1 MPGGA
6 SPSGIMLLAH
16 DDLAVCKARRY
27 KDLSFMSRSATSSPG
42 FGLRLRRR
50 FLASEALRGFS
61 LLSPTLLAMVC
72 GLAMPL
78 LVLFTLS
85 FWLQD
90 YVDFIKTFSWKNYAD
105 FFDKPIYGM
114 ILFKSIKISGMVT
127 LATVLLAYPMAYF
140 IAFRIKTNKLVW
152 LILITVPFWT
162 SYLLRVFAWKLM
174 LGYNGVVNSGLKSIG
189 LISEPLEF
197 LLYNPTAVTITLAHA
212 WAAFAILPIY
222 VSLEKIDRS
231 LLEAARDLGENAFM
245 TFVRVTLPL
254 SLPGV
259 IAASLLVFIPTVGD
273 YVTPSLVGG
282 PSGIMIGNIIQSMF
296 GKAFNWPLGAAIS
309 VMVMFTI
316 TAMVC
321 AFLWGTHQFRRRVA

>member
-6 SPSGIMLLAH
+6 SPSGIMLLAR
-16 DDLAVCKARRY
+16 DDLAVYKARRY

-61 LLSPTLLAMVC
+61 LLSPTLLAMVF

>member
-1 MPGGA
+1 
-6 SPSGIMLLAH
+6 
-16 DDLAVCKARRY
+16 
-27 KDLSFMSRSATSSPG
+27 
-42 FGLRLRRR
+42 
-50 FLASEALRGFS
+50 
-61 LLSPTLLAMVC
+61 
-72 GLAMPL
+72 
-78 LVLFTLS
+78 
-85 FWLQD
+85 
-90 YVDFIKTFSWKNYAD
+90 
-105 FFDKPIYGM
+105 M

-197 LLYNPTAVTITLAHA
+197 LLYNPMAVTLTLAHA

>member
-1 MPGGA
+1 M
-6 SPSGIMLLAH
+6 
-16 DDLAVCKARRY
+16 
-27 KDLSFMSRSATSSPG
+27 SATRSSLNPASIH
-42 FGLRLRRR
+42 FRLRRL
-50 FLASEALRGFS
+50 FMKSESLRGYS
-61 LLSPTLLAMVC
+61 LLSPTLLAMLL

-85 FWLQD
+85 FWIQEYL
-90 YVDFIKTFSWKNYAD
+90 DFIRIFSFKNYLD
-105 FFDKPIYGM
+105 FFQKPIYIK
-114 ILFKSIKISGMVT
+114 ILFKSIRMSSLVT
-127 LATVLLAYPMAYF
+127 VVTVLLAYPMAYY
-140 IAFRIKTNKLVW
+140 IAFRVQRNKLVW

-162 SYLLRVFAWKLM
+162 SYLLRVFAWKIM
-174 LGYNGVVNSGLKSIG
+174 LGYNGVINSGLKSLG
-189 LISEPLEF
+189 LLSEPLEF
-197 LLYNPTAVTITLAHA
+197 LLYNPTSVVITLAHA

-231 LLEAARDLGENAFM
+231 LLEAARDLGENTFM

-296 GKAFNWPLGAAIS
+296 GKAQNWPLGAAIS
-309 VMVMFTI
+309 VMSMLTVTL
-316 TAMVC
+316 MVC
-321 AFLWGTHQFRRRVA
+321 LFLWGTHSFRKRVA